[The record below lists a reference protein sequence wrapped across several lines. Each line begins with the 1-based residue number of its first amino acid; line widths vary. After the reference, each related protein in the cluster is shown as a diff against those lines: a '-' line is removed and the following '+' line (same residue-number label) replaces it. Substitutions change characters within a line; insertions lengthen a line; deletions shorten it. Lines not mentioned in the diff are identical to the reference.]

1 MNTSSNTNNIESKN
15 NQVFNAIVDAIKSD
29 RMIGLHIAESY
40 GLNGPRPVYGIEV
53 WESIVYVHTDTDRRI
68 FDKAIDRLLKAH
80 TDLFKWAD
88 FQKVAEDG
96 PHIVLALTEQAV
108 EWKKIVETPESL
120 REYISKIKAE
130 AMARVPYKKGD
141 RIKDNQGQEGT
152 VLDVSP
158 NIWWNNYGVPYIMSQ
173 WGMVTNPKHFD
184 PNDPN
189 DQPDVDAR
197 VELDNG
203 KIWAGGYHLYHP
215 VATLEESCEITDTEN
230 KAVMENVS
238 DMSTDELLAMV
249 ANELENG
256 GKQDEPG
263 ARFKIGDRVRMK
275 HDGATG
281 TIARVWDGYDGF
293 SYEVTRDVPIEGLE
307 PGSEVWEAFPQESGM
322 EPLEPASEITDVP
335 AADLCWDIDE
345 EGVKVWGNIE
355 RHADNLK
362 RMGAKRGRVVF
373 KSNKTGLPTGADC
386 WVLPKE
392 KGEAVSEYVRK
403 ASERIARDFR
413 ETYDKHGDHGHEY
426 HEGEK
431 VVTIYG
437 RGTVV
442 RGRAWYAS
450 DLIDVQL
457 DAPTYNYIWS
467 LLGTPQSHVAV
478 NRDSIVS
485 IELPEPPAE
494 VHIDAA

>member
-1 MNTSSNTNNIESKN
+1 MKRVNSESNAKQGLSIAESCASSTIVKTSSNNNNIESKN

-29 RMIGLHIAESY
+29 RMIGRHIAESY

-88 FQKVAEDG
+88 FQKVAEEG

-173 WGMVTNPKHFD
+173 WGMVTNPKHFN

-215 VATLEESCEITDTEN
+215 VATLE
-230 KAVMENVS
+230 
-238 DMSTDELLAMV
+238 
-249 ANELENG
+249 
-256 GKQDEPG
+256 
-263 ARFKIGDRVRMK
+263 
-275 HDGATG
+275 
-281 TIARVWDGYDGF
+281 
-293 SYEVTRDVPIEGLE
+293 
-307 PGSEVWEAFPQESGM
+307 
-322 EPLEPASEITDVP
+322 PASEITEQREQNDACISFAESRRDSTNGQITDIP
-335 AADLCWDIDE
+335 AADLVWDEDE
-345 EGVKVWGNIE
+345 EGVKVWGNME
-355 RHADNLK
+355 QHAENLTK
-362 RMGAKRGRVVF
+362 MGAKRGRVVF
-373 KSNKTGLPTGADC
+373 TSNKTGLPQGADC
-386 WVLPKE
+386 WVLPKC
-392 KGEAVSEYVRK
+392 KGEDVRQYVRK
-403 ASERIARDFR
+403 VHERISRDFSEAR
-413 ETYDKHGDHGHEY
+413 EKYGNKEHKY

-467 LLGTPQSHVAV
+467 LLGTPQKMVAV
-478 NRDSIVS
+478 SRNDIVS

-494 VHIDAA
+494 VYIDVA

>member
-1 MNTSSNTNNIESKN
+1 MNTTVNNNNIESKN
-15 NQVFNAIVDAIKSD
+15 NQLFNAIVDAIKSD
-29 RMIGLHIAESY
+29 RMIGRHIAESY

-215 VATLEESCEITDTEN
+215 VATLEESCEITD
-230 KAVMENVS
+230 
-238 DMSTDELLAMV
+238 
-249 ANELENG
+249 
-256 GKQDEPG
+256 
-263 ARFKIGDRVRMK
+263 I
-275 HDGATG
+275 
-281 TIARVWDGYDGF
+281 
-293 SYEVTRDVPIEGLE
+293 
-307 PGSEVWEAFPQESGM
+307 
-322 EPLEPASEITDVP
+322 P
-335 AADLCWDIDE
+335 AADLVWDEDE
-345 EGVKVWGNIE
+345 QGVKVWGNIDK
-355 RHADNLK
+355 HAENLTK
-362 RMGAKRGRVVF
+362 MGAKRGRVMF
-373 KSNKTGLPTGADC
+373 TSNKTGLPTGADC
-386 WVLPKE
+386 WVLPKC
-392 KGEAVSEYVRK
+392 KGEDVRQYVRK
-403 ASERIARDFR
+403 VHERISRDFGEAR
-413 ETYDKHGDHGHEY
+413 EKYGDKGHKY

-467 LLGTPQSHVAV
+467 LLGTPQKMVAV
-478 NRDSIVS
+478 SRNDIVS
-485 IELPEPPAE
+485 IQLPEPPAE
-494 VHIDAA
+494 IVIDEEPTLESASEISDNLKSRKRTIVSRAKEGKQAWRMYNGYEVRVRKAYTNGSKEPENWTYCVSWYAGGQVVECENGVRLEQAAKALNDLPQWAEARKAA